1 MGLQIST
8 EKTKAVIFTKGK
20 IRNIPN
26 TIKINNAPIE
36 WVNSYKYLGIIFDA
50 QMSWT
55 KHIDKCVTKAA
66 KGINIMKSLTKV
78 WWGSDPKTLLNI
90 YKGIVRTH
98 LDFGTQC
105 IFKTSKANW
114 NKLNKAQYQAL
125 RIAIGCMR
133 STPIR
138 ALLSETGE
146 VPLHIRRIWLAAKL
160 AKKTTIKN

>member
-1 MGLQIST
+1 MGLDQLNSPDISVLQFADDILIISKNINLDSCIRNIEIAAQRAYETIQDMGLQIST

-66 KGINIMKSLTKV
+66 KGINIMRSLTKV
-78 WWGSDPKTLLNI
+78 
-90 YKGIVRTH
+90 
-98 LDFGTQC
+98 
-105 IFKTSKANW
+105 
-114 NKLNKAQYQAL
+114 
-125 RIAIGCMR
+125 
-133 STPIR
+133 
-138 ALLSETGE
+138 
-146 VPLHIRRIWLAAKL
+146 
-160 AKKTTIKN
+160 